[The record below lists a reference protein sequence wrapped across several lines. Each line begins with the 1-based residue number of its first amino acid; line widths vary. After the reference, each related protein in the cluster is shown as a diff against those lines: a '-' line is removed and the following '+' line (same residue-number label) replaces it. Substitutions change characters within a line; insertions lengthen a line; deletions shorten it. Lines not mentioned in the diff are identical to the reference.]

1 MVICIKN
8 CKIFMVFE
16 LVILL
21 LRIHIKKIIRDADKD
36 LGTSVYKINGKI
48 FHVHRL
54 EELMLASFPFF
65 PRQSTYRFNV
75 IKKN

>member
-1 MVICIKN
+1 MRPAFLDAGLEKCRWYHLFLEHHLVICIKN

-54 EELMLASFPFF
+54 
-65 PRQSTYRFNV
+65 
-75 IKKN
+75 